1 MTDILNVLVGA
12 NWNSSTIPKTKN
24 NNIRKMTNKFSDTK
38 LNQEPFLKQKTEKLF
53 TISEITRKIRTSLEY
68 DFSNIS
74 IIGEIS
80 NIKKPRSGHVYLTL
94 KDENAQ
100 LQAVVFRNTAGRIK
114 FELKDGM
121 EIISFGSITVYEPR
135 GQYQIIIDQ
144 IEPKGIG
151 ALQLAFQQLKEKL
164 EKEGLFDISHKKP
177 IPFIPQKIG
186 IVTSPTGAAVK
197 DILNIIE
204 RRFANVEILLYP
216 VKVQGDGA
224 AEEIAKAIVE
234 LNKLSDIDVIIVGR
248 GGGSLEDLWAFNEE
262 IVARSIYNS
271 AIPVISA
278 VGHEIDITIADLVA
292 DRRALTPSEAG
303 ELVVPQ
309 RDLLINILEKCKSR
323 LFQSLINKLKLSQD
337 KFARAANSYAMRQ
350 PFDKLHMLQQ
360 RLDDFAQRL
369 NLNIIHTLN
378 TEREKLLGIAGKLES
393 LNPLSV
399 LKRGYTITT
408 RLEDNKPLREAKSL
422 NKGDKIKSRLFKG
435 SVISA
440 ILSIES

>member
-1 MTDILNVLVGA
+1 MA
-12 NWNSSTIPKTKN
+12 NN
-24 NNIRKMTNKFSDTK
+24 FSNTK
-38 LNQEPFLKQKTEKLF
+38 LNQETFLKQKTEKLF
-53 TISEITRKIRTSLEY
+53 TVSEITREIRTSLEY
-68 DFSNIS
+68 DFSNIG
-74 IIGEIS
+74 IVGEIS
-80 NIKKPRSGHVYLTL
+80 NIRKPSSGHVYLTL
-94 KDENAQ
+94 KDRNAQ
-100 LQAVVFRNTAGRIK
+100 LQAVVFRNTANKIK

-164 EKEGLFDISHKKP
+164 EKEGLFDVSRKKP

-186 IVTSPTGAAVK
+186 IVTSPTGAAIK

-224 AEEIAKAIVE
+224 AEEIAEAIVE
-234 LNKLSDIDVIIVGR
+234 LNKLPDIDVIIAGR

-262 IVARSIYNS
+262 VVARSIYNS
-271 AIPVISA
+271 IIPVISA

-292 DRRALTPSEAG
+292 DIRALTPSEAG

-309 RDLLINILEKCKSR
+309 KDLLLNILEKCKSR
-323 LFQSLINKLKLSQD
+323 LFQSLTNKLKLSKD
-337 KFARAANSYAMRQ
+337 KLAGVANSYAMRQ
-350 PFDKLHMLQQ
+350 PFDKLHRLQQ
-360 RLDDFAQRL
+360 RLDEFAQRL
-369 NLNIIHTLN
+369 NLNITHALN
-378 TEREKLLGIAGKLES
+378 TEREKLSGIAGKLES

-408 RLEDNKPLREAKSL
+408 KLENDKPLREVKDV
-422 NKGDKIKSRLFKG
+422 NKGDKIKTRFSKG

>member
-1 MTDILNVLVGA
+1 MA
-12 NWNSSTIPKTKN
+12 NN
-24 NNIRKMTNKFSDTK
+24 FSGIK
-38 LNQEPFLKQKTEKLF
+38 LNQEISLKQKTEKLF
-53 TISEITRKIRTSLEY
+53 TVSEITREIRTSLEY

-74 IIGEIS
+74 IVGEIS
-80 NIKKPRSGHVYLTL
+80 NIRKPSSGHVYLTL
-94 KDENAQ
+94 KDKNAQ
-100 LQAVVFRNTAGRIK
+100 LQAVVFRNTANKIK

-164 EKEGLFDISHKKP
+164 EKEGLFDISRKKP

-186 IVTSPTGAAVK
+186 IVTSPTGAAIK

-224 AEEIAKAIVE
+224 AEEIAEAIVE
-234 LNKLSDIDVIIVGR
+234 LNKLPDIDVIIAGR

-262 IVARSIYNS
+262 VVARSIYNS
-271 AIPVISA
+271 IIPVISA

-292 DRRALTPSEAG
+292 DKRALTPSEAG

-309 RDLLINILEKCKSR
+309 KDLLLNILEKCKSR
-323 LFQSLINKLKLSQD
+323 LFQSLTNKLKLSKD
-337 KFARAANSYAMRQ
+337 RLAGVANSYAMRQ
-350 PFDKLHMLQQ
+350 PFDKLHRLQQ
-360 RLDDFAQRL
+360 RLDEFAQRL
-369 NLNIIHTLN
+369 NLNITHALN
-378 TEREKLLGIAGKLES
+378 TEREKLSGIAGKLES

-408 RLEDNKPLREAKSL
+408 KPENNKPLREVNDV
-422 NKGDKIKSRLFKG
+422 NKGDKIKTRFSKG

>member
-1 MTDILNVLVGA
+1 MA
-12 NWNSSTIPKTKN
+12 NN
-24 NNIRKMTNKFSDTK
+24 FSNTK
-38 LNQEPFLKQKTEKLF
+38 LNQEAFLKQKTEKLF
-53 TISEITRKIRTSLEY
+53 TVSEITRKIRTSLEY

-74 IIGEIS
+74 IVGEIS
-80 NIKKPRSGHVYLTL
+80 NIRKPSSGHVYLTL
-94 KDENAQ
+94 KDKNAQ
-100 LQAVVFRNTAGRIK
+100 LQAVVFRNTANKIK

-164 EKEGLFDISHKKP
+164 EKEGLFDVSRKKP

-186 IVTSPTGAAVK
+186 IVTSPTGAAIK

-224 AEEIAKAIVE
+224 AEEIAEAIVE
-234 LNKLSDIDVIIVGR
+234 LNKLPDIDVIIAGR

-262 IVARSIYNS
+262 VVARSIYNS
-271 AIPVISA
+271 TIPVISA
-278 VGHEIDITIADLVA
+278 VGHEIDITISDLVA
-292 DRRALTPSEAG
+292 DIRALTPSEAG

-309 RDLLINILEKCKSR
+309 KDLLLNILEKCKSR
-323 LFQSLINKLKLSQD
+323 LFQSLTNKLKLSKD
-337 KFARAANSYAMRQ
+337 KLAGVANSYAMRQ
-350 PFDKLHMLQQ
+350 PFDKLHRLQQ
-360 RLDDFAQRL
+360 RLDEFAQRL
-369 NLNIIHTLN
+369 NLNITHALN
-378 TEREKLLGIAGKLES
+378 TEREKLSGIAGKLES

-408 RLEDNKPLREAKSL
+408 KLENYKPLREVKDV
-422 NKGDKIKSRLFKG
+422 NKGDKIKTRFSKG